1 MSTTAPI
8 SVEEY
13 QATFSLPDRD
23 DVDTQLIERK
33 PGTKDHHKPR
43 REIFA
48 WFRDRLRGRV
58 VPPIFDLFQPGE
70 I

>member
-1 MSTTAPI
+1 MSTTAAA
-8 SVEEY
+8 SFEEY
-13 QATFSLPDRD
+13 PVTSFSPDRD
-23 DVDTQLIERK
+23 DVDGQLIERN

-48 WFRDRLRGRV
+48 WFRDRRRGRV